1 MTTEAC
7 LRESGSSGSDRVD
20 SILQQMSRMLN
31 SNENFEIDDSFQ
43 LSFTHVRK
51 APSGSGTKRNMKPGH
66 SNPETFKVPL

>member
-66 SNPETFKVPL
+66 